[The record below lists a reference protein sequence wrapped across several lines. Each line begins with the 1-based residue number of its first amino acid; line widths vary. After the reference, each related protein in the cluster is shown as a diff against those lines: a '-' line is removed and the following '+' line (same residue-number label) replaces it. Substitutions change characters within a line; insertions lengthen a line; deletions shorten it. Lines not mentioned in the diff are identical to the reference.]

1 GTLYAWSESGSSILH
16 SFAGGASGSSPRGEV
31 YYDAAS
37 QELWGTT
44 AGGGGTGC
52 GTVFRRPLT
61 GSLSVV
67 HSFACATG
75 SAPRSGLVA
84 DSAGRLWGTTYGSY
98 SSAAS
103 VFRIDRS
110 VPSVALVHG
119 FPGGQNYVRC
129 RLLFASDGRVYGT
142 NEGVSNRPNRGTVY
156 RIDPANG
163 DAFETV
169 RAFGL
174 ADPGWEPQSLA
185 AGSDGALYGT
195 THYGGNL

>member
-1 GTLYAWSESGSSILH
+1 
-16 SFAGGASGSSPRGEV
+16 
-31 YYDAAS
+31 
-37 QELWGTT
+37 
-44 AGGGGTGC
+44 
-52 GTVFRRPLT
+52 
-61 GSLSVV
+61 
-67 HSFACATG
+67 
-75 SAPRSGLVA
+75 
-84 DSAGRLWGTTYGSY
+84 

-119 FPGGQNYVRC
+119 FPGGQNNVRC

-169 RAFGL
+169 RAFGP
-174 ADPGWEPQSLA
+174 ADPGWYPESLA

-195 THYGGNL
+195 THYGGNLGLGTAFRIGPDGSIDTIHAFADLGFQGGIPGSTRIMWASDGMLYGTRLEGGAYEGGTV